1 MARARGYSRRG
12 TDEGTDGL
20 DTDGIN
26 GVDDPGERETSPP
39 YPVDLRGIEV
49 RIRMMDFNTRQVRQ
63 VSVVGDFVPE

>member
-1 MARARGYSRRG
+1 MVSMTQRSARR
-12 TDEGTDGL
+12 L
-20 DTDGIN
+20 
-26 GVDDPGERETSPP
+26 PP